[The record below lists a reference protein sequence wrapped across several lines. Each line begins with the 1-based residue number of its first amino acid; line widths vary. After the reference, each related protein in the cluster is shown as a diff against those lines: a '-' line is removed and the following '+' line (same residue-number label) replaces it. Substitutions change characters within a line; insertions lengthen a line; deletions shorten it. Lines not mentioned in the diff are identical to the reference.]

1 MNQIRRL
8 SFIAAAVVAV
18 LLIVIPTLAAI
29 LPVYEVPNYGISAL
43 LLCGALAAFFF
54 AHRRLAN

>member
-8 SFIAAAVVAV
+8 SLIAATVVAV
-18 LLIVIPTLAAI
+18 LCVAIPTLAAV
-29 LPVYEVPNYGISAL
+29 LPVYEIPNYGISAL
-43 LLCGALAAFFF
+43 LLCGALVAFFF